1 MVWHLYVLSFH
12 FMMLGLSYKFSN
24 YQFAGYQHYISQ
36 SLFCSRSEGPKF
48 NYWLIIG

>member
-24 YQFAGYQHYISQ
+24 YQFAGYQYYISQ
-36 SLFCSRSEGPKF
+36 SLFAPVVKAQNST
-48 NYWLIIG
+48 IG